1 MSTGSFDFLCP
12 NFHCQEQFCRD
23 FFMADN
29 GFMAEAENSAA
40 KAAQDVTGETAHFS
54 HGFAKPKQ
62 KAEVKKTAK
71 KNQQNKRSR
80 QTPEEK
86 KAEIALIRKVW
97 NEKTKW
103 QALQQIYKADKEKNS
118 RWMRNVLPVVFTTSW
133 TRKTT
138 GKVRKRCT
146 NSL

>member
-1 MSTGSFDFLCP
+1 
-12 NFHCQEQFCRD
+12 
-23 FFMADN
+23 MADN

-80 QTPEEK
+80 QTREEK
-86 KAEIALIRKVW
+86 KAEIALIRKVL

-103 QALQQIYKADKEKNS
+103 QALQQIYQADKEKKIKMDAKCFAS
-118 RWMRNVLPVVFTTSW
+118 RLYHKLDKEND
-133 TRKTT
+133 RK
-138 GKVRKRCT
+138 GAQKVHQFALEF
-146 NSL
+146 SSMDVD